1 MSTYPQLSGDPTA
14 ESAERQKQRS
24 QVDEAER
31 WREKY
36 EFERRKVIFLLLML
50 QLVAGSYSVIVVP

>member
-14 ESAERQKQRS
+14 ESAERQKKHS

-36 EFERRKVIFLLLML
+36 EFERRKVIFLLML
-50 QLVAGSYSVIVVP
+50 QLVEALTL